1 MPDKEWIKTLEDGRI
16 VKFTNQELPEDEAFI
31 TLQVAG
37 NKVVYSII
45 LTKVKN
51 PLSCEEIEDHFE
63 GELQRSST
71 PQLGHGPTDAPIPSD
86 PLPNAQT
93 RSYFRLV
100 ASRAFTETKAFWND
114 HRTFVSLAVPT
125 SGLVL
130 RVIIR
135 GRSQLNGWQEV
146 MLFCLVGFVVSWLGS
161 YCINL
166 IRVPGI
172 LYREQARTAAEQTA
186 ALINLREENSTLNS
200 ALSQPKISRQEERR
214 RQLVSDKLKQ
224 FTKEGKAVLKYIF
237 DHGTISNLALDAES
251 GFRQAVINQAV
262 VEAITGDLLKP
273 IGEGLA
279 VNPEFKSAIAFI
291 LDNEDIWAS

>member
-16 VKFTNQELPEDEAFI
+16 VKFTNQELLEDEAFI
-31 TLQVAG
+31 TLQVGG

-51 PLSCEEIEDHFE
+51 PLSCEEVEDHFE
-63 GELQRSST
+63 GELRRSSA
-71 PQLGHGPTDAPIPSD
+71 PQLAHGPTGAPIQTD
-86 PLPNAQT
+86 ALPNAQT
-93 RSYFRLV
+93 MSYFRLV
-100 ASRAFTETKAFWND
+100 ASRAFTETQAFWND
-114 HRTFVSLAVPT
+114 HKTCVSLAVPT

-172 LYREQARTAAEQTA
+172 LYREQARTAAEQSA
-186 ALINLREENSTLNS
+186 ALIKLPEENSTLN
-200 ALSQPKISRQEERR
+200 
-214 RQLVSDKLKQ
+214 
-224 FTKEGKAVLKYIF
+224 
-237 DHGTISNLALDAES
+237 
-251 GFRQAVINQAV
+251 
-262 VEAITGDLLKP
+262 
-273 IGEGLA
+273 
-279 VNPEFKSAIAFI
+279 
-291 LDNEDIWAS
+291 